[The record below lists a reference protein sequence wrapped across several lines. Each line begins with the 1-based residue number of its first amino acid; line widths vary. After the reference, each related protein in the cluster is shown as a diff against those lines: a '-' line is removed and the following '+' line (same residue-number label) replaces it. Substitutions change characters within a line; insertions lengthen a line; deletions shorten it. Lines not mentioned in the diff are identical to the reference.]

1 MQSSNTQFPTDWSR
15 DGRLL
20 LYTEVA
26 AETGYD
32 LWILPVTPDRKVA
45 PDARPIPYLRT
56 QFNER
61 WGRFSPEP
69 EPRWVAYMSDESGR
83 QEVYLDSLRE
93 PRNKVPISTGGGD
106 FVEWGPDGRE
116 LFYVSPNL
124 KLMQVTLKRG
134 SNSIELSPS
143 QALFALPIA
152 NDGYNPYQVAPE
164 GQRFL
169 VRATPEKQAGRPLTL
184 IVNWPALMKKA
195 AEK

>member
-1 MQSSNTQFPTDWSR
+1 MVNYSSWESRSPHRQWAQIFALMQSSNTQFPTDWSR

-32 LWILPVTPDRKVA
+32 LWILPVTPDGKVA

-83 QEVYLDSLRE
+83 QEVYLDSFRE
-93 PRNKVPISTGGGD
+93 PGNKVPISTGGGD

-116 LFYVSPNL
+116 LFYVSPGL

-134 SNSIELSPS
+134 SNSIEPS
-143 QALFALPIA
+143 RPRELFTLPIP
-152 NDGYNPYQVAPE
+152 NDGYTPYQ
-164 GQRFL
+164 L
-169 VRATPEKQAGRPLTL
+169 TP
-184 IVNWPALMKKA
+184 
-195 AEK
+195 